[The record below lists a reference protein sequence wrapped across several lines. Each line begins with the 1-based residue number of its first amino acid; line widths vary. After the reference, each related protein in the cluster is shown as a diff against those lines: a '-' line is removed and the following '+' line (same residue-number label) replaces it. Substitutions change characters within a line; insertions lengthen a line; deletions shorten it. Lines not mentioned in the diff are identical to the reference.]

1 MTRRTPPSPSVA
13 DTPRPAA
20 GRLLHLSRGLV
31 VAGLLGG
38 VATAAGIALTT
49 TSGWLI
55 VRADQR
61 PQIMLLL
68 TAIVAVRTFGLARP
82 VFRYW
87 ERLRS
92 HDTAL
97 ADLADARTSTY
108 AALIPLTP
116 ARLGRRGR
124 AEVLTGV
131 VDDLT
136 DVVEASVR
144 VTVPALSALLAGV
157 LAAALTALVDP
168 RVGLVLAAM
177 LLAVAGVAVV
187 ADRLESRS
195 QTQVLAARAEVA
207 RVAQLTVEQADELR
221 VVGGTET
228 AAGWLRAAH
237 AELRESVARQSRGRS
252 LSAAAV
258 LVITGLATLAAAAL
272 ASTSGA
278 DTPVR
283 ALLVLAPVATGEAL
297 GVLTDA
303 TRALARA
310 RACAARLD
318 ELLDQEPAVVPPPT
332 LHNPG
337 VVQGSGPSTLQ
348 NPRVLQGSGSRGEPR
363 APRAPRAPRI
373 ELRGLTAG
381 WVDGRTDLGPVD
393 LTVEPGEHIAITGP
407 NGSGKSTL
415 LAVLARHLDP
425 TTGSYTVDGTDA
437 TTAPLDGVRSLMAI
451 VDDEPHVFAGT
462 LRANLALA
470 APEADDEALVDSL
483 RRAGLGG
490 WLDTLDDGLDTRLGT
505 GGRGISGGERARL
518 SIARAIAS
526 GRPVIL
532 LDEPVA
538 HLDHPTAD
546 AVIADLLQHAGD
558 RSVIMVT
565 HHGVGLD
572 RMDRTITIAREGA
585 SRGQECIPR

>member
-1 MTRRTPPSPSVA
+1 MK
-13 DTPRPAA
+13 
-20 GRLLHLSRGLV
+20 LLHLGRGLV

-38 VATAAGIALTT
+38 VATASGIALTT

-92 HDTAL
+92 HDAAL
-97 ADLADARTSTY
+97 ADLAEARTATY

-124 AEVLTGV
+124 TEVLTGV

-144 VTVPALSALLAGV
+144 VTVPALAALVAGV

-177 LLAVAGVAVV
+177 LLAVVGVAWL
-187 ADRLESRS
+187 ADRLESRA
-195 QTQVLAARAEVA
+195 QTRVLDARAEVSRIA
-207 RVAQLTVEQADELR
+207 ELITTHADELR
-221 VVGGTET
+221 AVGGTET
-228 AAGWLRAAH
+228 AAGWLHEAH
-237 AELRESVARQSRGRS
+237 GELRASVARQAWGRS

-258 LVITGLATLAAAAL
+258 LVITGVATLAAAGL
-272 ASTSGA
+272 ATTSGA
-278 DTPVR
+278 STPVQ

-318 ELLDQEPAVVPPPT
+318 ELLDQEPAVATPQGPVPPAVQDPT
-332 LHNPG
+332 VLPSSGAAQG
-337 VVQGSGPSTLQ
+337 V
-348 NPRVLQGSGSRGEPR
+348 
-363 APRAPRAPRI
+363 RAPRI

-381 WVDGRTDLGPVD
+381 WFRGRTDLGPVD
-393 LTVEPGEHIAITGP
+393 LVVEPGEHLAITGP
-407 NGSGKSTL
+407 NGAGKSTL

-425 TTGSYTVDGTDA
+425 TAGTYTVDDRDVTTTDLA
-437 TTAPLDGVRSLMAI
+437 EIRSHIAV

-462 LRANLALA
+462 LRANLVLA
-470 APEADDEALVDSL
+470 APEADDETLVDSL
-483 RRAGLGG
+483 RRAGLGT
-490 WLDTLDDGLDTRLGT
+490 WLDALPEGLDTRLGAD
-505 GGRGISGGERARL
+505 GRGISGGERARL
-518 SIARAIAS
+518 AIARAIAS
-526 GRPVIL
+526 QRPVIL

-546 AVIADLLQHAGD
+546 AVIADLLQHAGG

-572 RMDRTITIAREGA
+572 RLDRTVTITREGA
-585 SRGQECIPR
+585 HHGQERVPR

>member
-1 MTRRTPPSPSVA
+1 MSPRA
-13 DTPRPAA
+13 PRPTTL
-20 GRLLHLSRGLV
+20 RLTRGLV
-31 VAGLLGG
+31 AAGLLGG

-92 HDTAL
+92 HDVAL
-97 ADLADARTSTY
+97 GDLAERRTQTY

-116 ARLGRRGR
+116 ARLGSRGR
-124 AEVLTGV
+124 SDLLTGV

-144 VTVPALSALLAGV
+144 VTVPAIAALAAGV
-157 LAAALTALVDP
+157 VATALTALVDP

-177 LLAVAGVAVV
+177 LLAVAVVALV
-187 ADRLESRS
+187 ADRLESLS
-195 QTQVLAARAEVA
+195 QTEVLDARAEVA
-207 RVAQLTVEQADELR
+207 RVAQLTAEHGDELR
-221 VVGGTET
+221 AIGGTET
-228 AAGWLRAAH
+228 AASWLRAAH
-237 AELRESVARQSRGRS
+237 TQLRRSVARQAHGRS

-258 LVITGLATLAAAAL
+258 LVITGAATLASAAL
-272 ASTSGA
+272 ASTSDAG
-278 DTPVR
+278 TPIR
-283 ALLVLAPVATGEAL
+283 ALLVLAPVATGEAM

-303 TRALARA
+303 TRAHARA
-310 RACAARLD
+310 RACAQRLHQ
-318 ELLDQEPAVVPPPT
+318 LLDQTSAVTDPGGANPLRAQGPP
-332 LHNPG
+332 L
-337 VVQGSGPSTLQ
+337 LQ
-348 NPRVLQGSGSRGEPR
+348 LR
-363 APRAPRAPRI
+363 AV
-373 ELRGLTAG
+373 TAG
-381 WVDGRTDLGPVD
+381 WLPGRVDVGPID
-393 LTVEPGEHIAITGP
+393 LTIEPGERVAIIGP
-407 NGSGKSTL
+407 NGSGKSTA

-425 TTGSYTVDGTDA
+425 TTGSYTVDDTDV
-437 TTAPLDGVRSLMAI
+437 TGIDLESVRELFAI
-451 VDDEPHVFAGT
+451 VDDEPHVLAAT

-470 APEADDEALVDSL
+470 APAADDEALVDSL
-483 RRAGLGG
+483 RRAGLQQWFHGLAG
-490 WLDTLDDGLDTRLGT
+490 GLDSRLGT
-505 GGRGISGGERARL
+505 GGLGLSGGERTRL

-538 HLDHPTAD
+538 HLDHPTAE
-546 AVIADLLQHAGD
+546 AVITDLLQHGAG

-565 HHGVGLD
+565 HHDVGLD
-572 RMDRTITIAREGA
+572 RMDRVVTMHGEGVPSHA
-585 SRGQECIPR
+585 KERVLG

>member
-1 MTRRTPPSPSVA
+1 MI
-13 DTPRPAA
+13 RPL
-20 GRLLHLSRGLV
+20 RLTSGLL

-38 VATAAGIALTT
+38 VATASGIALTT

-55 VRADQR
+55 VRADQG

-92 HDTAL
+92 HDAAL
-97 ADLADARTSTY
+97 EDLAEARTETY
-108 AALIPLTP
+108 AALVPLTP
-116 ARLGRRGR
+116 ARLGSRGR
-124 AEVLTGV
+124 ADVLTGV

-144 VTVPALSALLAGV
+144 VTVPAIAALVAGIG
-157 LAAALTALVDP
+157 AAALTALVDP
-168 RVGLVLAAM
+168 RVGLVLAGM
-177 LLAVAGVAVV
+177 LLAVAGIALV
-187 ADRLESRS
+187 ADRLESCS
-195 QTQVLAARAEVA
+195 QADVLAARAEVA
-207 RVAQLTVEQADELR
+207 RVAQLSTDHADELR
-221 VVGGTET
+221 SIGGTAT
-228 AAGWLRAAH
+228 AAGWLRTAH
-237 AELRESVARQSRGRS
+237 TELRTSVARQARGRS

-258 LVITGLATLAAAAL
+258 LVITGAATLAAAAL
-272 ASTSGA
+272 ATTSGA
-278 DTPVR
+278 PAPVR

-310 RACAARLD
+310 RACARRLD
-318 ELLDQEPAVVPPPT
+318 ELLDQAPAVTEATDTNT
-332 LHNPG
+332 LAA
-337 VVQGSGPSTLQ
+337 QGTPRLQ
-348 NPRVLQGSGSRGEPR
+348 V
-363 APRAPRAPRI
+363 A
-373 ELRGLTAG
+373 GLEAG
-381 WVDGRTDLGPVD
+381 WRPGRIDLGPID
-393 LTVEPGEHIAITGP
+393 LTVEPGEHLAITGP

-425 TTGSYTVDGTDA
+425 IAGSYTVDGADVTE
-437 TTAPLDGVRSLMAI
+437 APLADVRELFAV
-451 VDDEPHVFAGT
+451 VDDEPHVLAAT

-470 APEADDEALVDSL
+470 APGADDEALVDAL
-483 RRAGLGG
+483 RRAGLGP
-490 WLDTLDDGLDTRLGT
+490 WLRGLPEGLDSRLGT
-505 GGRGISGGERARL
+505 GGLGVSGGERTRL

-538 HLDHPTAD
+538 HLDHPTAE
-546 AVIADLLQHAGD
+546 AVIADLRAHAGG
-558 RSVIMVT
+558 RSVIMVS

-572 RMDRTITIAREGA
+572 QMDRVITIRREGA
-585 SRGQECIPR
+585 SRAQEPIPR

>member
-1 MTRRTPPSPSVA
+1 MSPRL
-13 DTPRPAA
+13 PRPL
-20 GRLLHLSRGLV
+20 RLDRGLV

-38 VATAAGIALTT
+38 VATASGIALTT

-92 HDTAL
+92 HDAAL
-97 ADLADARTSTY
+97 ADLAERRTATY
-108 AALIPLTP
+108 AALVPLTP
-116 ARLGRRGR
+116 ARLGSRGR
-124 AEVLTGV
+124 ADVLTGV

-136 DVVEASVR
+136 EVVEASVR

-168 RVGLVLAAM
+168 RVGLVLAGM
-177 LLAVAGVAVV
+177 LLAACATALV
-187 ADRLESRS
+187 ADRLESRA
-195 QTQVLAARAEVA
+195 QTSVLAARAETA
-207 RVAQLTVEQADELR
+207 RVAHLTAEHADELR
-221 VVGGTET
+221 SIGGGATADRWLAQAHERLRSSIARQARGRALT
-228 AAGWLRAAH
+228 AAM
-237 AELRESVARQSRGRS
+237 
-252 LSAAAV
+252 V
-258 LVITGLATLAAAAL
+258 LVVTGMATLAAAAL
-272 ASTSGA
+272 ATTSGA
-278 DTPVR
+278 DTPVM

-310 RACAARLD
+310 RACQQRLD
-318 ELLDQEPAVVPPPT
+318 ALLDQEPAVAGDGRRPVH
-332 LHNPG
+332 LHSPEA
-337 VVQGSGPSTLQ
+337 T
-348 NPRVLQGSGSRGEPR
+348 RTR
-363 APRAPRAPRI
+363 APRL
-373 ELRGLTAG
+373 ELRGVTAG
-381 WVDGRTDLGPVD
+381 WTGARTDLGPVD
-393 LTVEPGEHIAITGP
+393 LVVEPGEHVALTGA
-407 NGSGKSTL
+407 NGAGKSTA

-425 TTGSYTVDGTDA
+425 TGGTYTVDGADVGGLA
-437 TTAPLDGVRSLMAI
+437 LQDVRGLFAI
-451 VDDEPHVFAGT
+451 VDDEPHVLAAT
-462 LRANLALA
+462 LRNNLALA
-470 APEADDEALVDSL
+470 APEADDEVLVDAL
-483 RRAGLGG
+483 RQAGLGA
-490 WLDTLDDGLDTRLGT
+490 WFDALEDGLDTRLGT
-505 GGRGISGGERARL
+505 HGLGVSGGERTRL

-546 AVIADLLQHAGD
+546 AVLADLMRHARG

-565 HHGVGLD
+565 HHDVGLD
-572 RMDRTITIAREGA
+572 RMDRVVTIEQEGA
-585 SRGQECIPR
+585 SRAQERIPG

>member
-1 MTRRTPPSPSVA
+1 MHPLRLTP
-13 DTPRPAA
+13 
-20 GRLLHLSRGLV
+20 GLIT
-31 VAGLLGG
+31 AGLLGG
-38 VATAAGIALTT
+38 VATASGIALTT

-55 VRADQR
+55 VRADQG

-92 HDTAL
+92 HDAAL
-97 ADLADARTSTY
+97 EDLAEQRTATY

-116 ARLGRRGR
+116 ARLGTRGR
-124 AEVLTGV
+124 TDVLTGV

-144 VTVPALSALLAGV
+144 VTVPAVAALIAGAGATV
-157 LAAALTALVDP
+157 LTALVDP

-177 LLAVAGVAVV
+177 LLAVAGIAWV

-195 QTQVLAARAEVA
+195 QTEVLTARAEVA
-207 RVAQLTVEQADELR
+207 RVAQLTTDHADELR
-221 VVGGTET
+221 AIGGTGT
-228 AAGWLRAAH
+228 AAGWLAAAH
-237 AELRESVARQSRGRS
+237 TELRSSIDRQSRGRS

-258 LVITGLATLAAAAL
+258 LVITGAATLLSAAL
-272 ASTSGA
+272 AVTSGA
-278 DTPVR
+278 STPVQ

-310 RACAARLD
+310 RACAHRLD
-318 ELLDQEPAVVPPPT
+318 DLLGEAPAVADTGTDALGERGIPR
-332 LHNPG
+332 
-337 VVQGSGPSTLQ
+337 LQ
-348 NPRVLQGSGSRGEPR
+348 LS
-363 APRAPRAPRI
+363 
-373 ELRGLTAG
+373 GLTAG
-381 WVDGRTDLGPVD
+381 WRPGRRDVGPLD
-393 LTVEPGEHIAITGP
+393 LTVEPGARVAITGA

-425 TTGSYTVDGTDA
+425 ASGRYTVDGQDV
-437 TTAPLDGVRSLMAI
+437 VRTRLEDVRALFAV
-451 VDDEPHVFAGT
+451 VDDEPHVLAAS

-483 RRAGLGG
+483 RRAGLGEWFAG
-490 WLDTLDDGLDTRLGT
+490 LDDGLDARLGT
-505 GGRGISGGERARL
+505 GGLGISGGERARL
-518 SIARAIAS
+518 AIARAIAS

-538 HLDHPTAD
+538 HLDHPTAE
-546 AVIADLLQHAGD
+546 AVIHDLLQHAGA

-572 RMDRTITIAREGA
+572 RMDHVVTISTEGVPSHAEARVLG
-585 SRGQECIPR
+585 

>member
-1 MTRRTPPSPSVA
+1 MI
-13 DTPRPAA
+13 RPL
-20 GRLLHLSRGLV
+20 RLTSGLV
-31 VAGLLGG
+31 TAGLLGG
-38 VATAAGIALTT
+38 VATASGIALTT

-55 VRADQR
+55 VRADQG

-92 HDTAL
+92 HDAAL
-97 ADLADARTSTY
+97 ADLAEARTETY

-116 ARLGRRGR
+116 ARLGTHGR
-124 AEVLTGV
+124 ADVLTGV

-144 VTVPALSALLAGV
+144 VTVPGIAALLAGTG
-157 LAAALTALVDP
+157 AAALTALVDP

-177 LLAVAGVAVV
+177 LLAVAGVALL

-195 QTQVLAARAEVA
+195 QTEVLTARAEVA
-207 RVAQLTVEQADELR
+207 RVAQLTADHADELR
-221 VVGGTET
+221 SIGGTRT
-228 AAGWLRAAH
+228 ASGWLRSAH
-237 AELRESVARQSRGRS
+237 SELRSSTTRQSRGRS

-258 LVITGLATLAAAAL
+258 LVITGVATIASAAL
-272 ASTSGA
+272 AATSGA
-278 DTPVR
+278 STPVQ

-310 RACAARLD
+310 RACAQRLH
-318 ELLDQEPAVVPPPT
+318 ELLGQTPAVADPGDVGT
-332 LHNPG
+332 LE
-337 VVQGSGPSTLQ
+337 VQGVPRLRLTGMTSGWRP
-348 NPRVLQGSGSRGEPR
+348 GH
-363 APRAPRAPRI
+363 
-373 ELRGLTAG
+373 
-381 WVDGRTDLGPVD
+381 TDVGPLD
-393 LTVEPGEHIAITGP
+393 LTVEPGDRVAITGP

-425 TTGSYTVDGTDA
+425 SSGSYTIDG
-437 TTAPLDGVRSLMAI
+437 LDVTRARLEDVRALYAI
-451 VDDEPHVFAGT
+451 VDDEPHVLAAT

-470 APEADDEALVDSL
+470 APEADDQALEDAL
-483 RRAGLGG
+483 RRAGLGEWFAG
-490 WLDTLDDGLDTRLGT
+490 LADGLDARLGA
-505 GGRGISGGERARL
+505 GGLGISGGERARL
-518 SIARAIAS
+518 AIARAIAS
-526 GRPVIL
+526 RRPVIL

-538 HLDHPTAD
+538 HLDHPTAE
-546 AVIADLLQHAGD
+546 AVIADLLQHAGR

-572 RMDRTITIAREGA
+572 RMDHVVTIPREGVPSHA
-585 SRGQECIPR
+585 EERVLG

>member
-1 MTRRTPPSPSVA
+1 MI
-13 DTPRPAA
+13 RPL
-20 GRLLHLSRGLV
+20 RLTSGLV
-31 VAGLLGG
+31 TAGLLGG
-38 VATAAGIALTT
+38 VATTSGIALTT

-55 VRADQR
+55 VRADQG

-92 HDTAL
+92 HDAAL
-97 ADLADARTSTY
+97 ADLAEARTETY

-116 ARLGRRGR
+116 ARLGTHGR
-124 AEVLTGV
+124 ADVLTGV

-144 VTVPALSALLAGV
+144 VTVPGIAALLAGTG
-157 LAAALTALVDP
+157 AAALTAVVEP

-177 LLAVAGVAVV
+177 LLAVAGIASL

-195 QTQVLAARAEVA
+195 QTEVLAARAEVA
-207 RVAQLTVEQADELR
+207 RVAQLTADHADELR
-221 VVGGTET
+221 SIGGTQT
-228 AAGWLRAAH
+228 ASGWLRSAH
-237 AELRESVARQSRGRS
+237 SELSDSTTRQSLGRS

-258 LVITGLATLAAAAL
+258 LVITGLATITAAAVAVTSD
-272 ASTSGA
+272 AS
-278 DTPVR
+278 TPVR

-310 RACAARLD
+310 RACAQRLD
-318 ELLDQEPAVVPPPT
+318 ELLGRTPAVAD
-332 LHNPG
+332 PG
-337 VVQGSGPSTLQ
+337 DVDALGVQGIPH
-348 NPRVLQGSGSRGEPR
+348 
-363 APRAPRAPRI
+363 
-373 ELRGLTAG
+373 LRLAGVHAG
-381 WVDGRTDLGPVD
+381 WHPGHTDVGPVD
-393 LTVEPGEHIAITGP
+393 LTIEPGDRVAITGP

-425 TTGSYTVDGTDA
+425 TSGSYTINGRDVTRARLED
-437 TTAPLDGVRSLMAI
+437 VRALYAI
-451 VDDEPHVFAGT
+451 VDDEPHVLAAT

-470 APEADDEALVDSL
+470 APEADDPALVDSL
-483 RRAGLGG
+483 RRAGLGEWFTG
-490 WLDTLDDGLDTRLGT
+490 LGDGLDSRLGA
-505 GGRGISGGERARL
+505 GGLGISGGERARL

-538 HLDHPTAD
+538 HLDHPTAE
-546 AVIADLLQHAGD
+546 AVIADLLQHAGR

-572 RMDRTITIAREGA
+572 RMDHVVTIPREGVPSHA
-585 SRGQECIPR
+585 EERVLG

>member
-1 MTRRTPPSPSVA
+1 MI
-13 DTPRPAA
+13 RPL
-20 GRLLHLSRGLV
+20 RLTSGLL

-38 VATAAGIALTT
+38 VATASGIALTT

-92 HDTAL
+92 HDAAL
-97 ADLADARTSTY
+97 GDLAEARTDTY
-108 AALIPLTP
+108 AALVPLTP
-116 ARLGRRGR
+116 ARLGSRGR
-124 AEVLTGV
+124 ADLLTGV

-144 VTVPALSALLAGV
+144 VTVPAIAALVAGIG
-157 LAAALTALVDP
+157 AAALTALVDP
-168 RVGLVLAAM
+168 HVGLVLAGM
-177 LLAVAGVAVV
+177 LLAVACVSAV

-195 QTQVLAARAEVA
+195 QSEVLAARAEVA
-207 RVAQLTVEQADELR
+207 RVAQTAAHHADELR
-221 VVGGTET
+221 SIGGTAT
-228 AAGWLRAAH
+228 AADWLRTAH
-237 AELRESVARQSRGRS
+237 AQLRTSVARQSRGRS

-258 LVITGLATLAAAAL
+258 LVITGAATLAAAAL
-272 ASTSGA
+272 AVSSGA
-278 DTPVR
+278 PAPVR

-310 RACAARLD
+310 RACSHRLD
-318 ELLDQEPAVVPPPT
+318 ELLDQAPAVTDPKGASR
-332 LHNPG
+332 LR
-337 VVQGSGPSTLQ
+337 VQGV
-348 NPRVLQGSGSRGEPR
+348 PR
-363 APRAPRAPRI
+363 
-373 ELRGLTAG
+373 LRVDGLTAG
-381 WVDGRTDLGPVD
+381 WRPGRSDLGPLD
-393 LTVEPGEHIAITGP
+393 LTIEPGEHLAITGP

-425 TTGSYTVDGTDA
+425 SAGTYSVDGTDVTA
-437 TTAPLDGVRSLMAI
+437 APLTDVRELMAV
-451 VDDEPHVFAGT
+451 VDDEPHVLAGT

-470 APEADDEALVDSL
+470 APDADDEALVDSL
-483 RRAGLGG
+483 RRAGLGEWFG
-490 WLDTLDDGLDTRLGT
+490 GLPEGLDSRLGT
-505 GGRGISGGERARL
+505 GGLGVSGGERTRL

-538 HLDHPTAD
+538 HLDHPTAE
-546 AVIADLLQHAGD
+546 AVIADLRAHAGD
-558 RSVIMVT
+558 RSVIMVS

-572 RMDRTITIAREGA
+572 QMDRVITIRREGA
-585 SRGQECIPR
+585 SSHGEEPVPR

>member
-1 MTRRTPPSPSVA
+1 MK
-13 DTPRPAA
+13 
-20 GRLLHLSRGLV
+20 LLHLGRGLV

-38 VATAAGIALTT
+38 VATASGIALTT

-97 ADLADARTSTY
+97 ADLAEARTATY

-124 AEVLTGV
+124 TEVLTGV

-144 VTVPALSALLAGV
+144 VTVPALAALVAGV

-177 LLAVAGVAVV
+177 LLAVAGVAWL
-187 ADRLESRS
+187 ADRLESRA
-195 QTQVLAARAEVA
+195 QTRVLDARAEVSRIA
-207 RVAQLTVEQADELR
+207 ELITTHADELR
-221 VVGGTET
+221 AVGGTET
-228 AAGWLRAAH
+228 AAGWLHEAH
-237 AELRESVARQSRGRS
+237 GELRASVARQAWGRS

-258 LVITGLATLAAAAL
+258 LVITGVATLAAAGL
-272 ASTSGA
+272 ATTSGA
-278 DTPVR
+278 STPVQ

-318 ELLDQEPAVVPPPT
+318 ELLDQSPAVTDRAAGAPPSSPRSLHCPT
-332 LHNPG
+332 AMQTP
-337 VVQGSGPSTLQ
+337 
-348 NPRVLQGSGSRGEPR
+348 
-363 APRAPRAPRI
+363 APRP

-381 WVDGRTDLGPVD
+381 WVPGRTDLGPVD
-393 LTVEPGEHIAITGP
+393 LVVEPGEHLAVTGP
-407 NGSGKSTL
+407 NGAGKSTL

-425 TTGSYTVDGTDA
+425 TAGTYTVDDRDVTTTDLA
-437 TTAPLDGVRSLMAI
+437 EIRSHIAV

-462 LRANLALA
+462 LRANLVLA

-483 RRAGLGG
+483 RRAGLGT
-490 WLDTLDDGLDTRLGT
+490 WLHALPEGLDTRLGAD
-505 GGRGISGGERARL
+505 GRGISGGERARL

-526 GRPVIL
+526 QRPVIL

-546 AVIADLLQHAGD
+546 AVIADLLQHAGG

-572 RMDRTITIAREGA
+572 RLDRTVTITREGA
-585 SRGQECIPR
+585 HHGQERVPR

>member
-1 MTRRTPPSPSVA
+1 M
-13 DTPRPAA
+13 RP
-20 GRLLHLSRGLV
+20 LHLSRGLV

-97 ADLADARTSTY
+97 ADLADARTDTY
-108 AALIPLTP
+108 RRLIPLTP

-124 AEVLTGV
+124 TDVLTGV

-144 VTVPALSALLAGV
+144 VTVPALSALTAGV
-157 LAAALTALVDP
+157 LTAALTALVDP
-168 RVGLVLAAM
+168 QVGLVIAGM

-187 ADRLESRS
+187 ADRLESRA
-195 QTQVLAARAEVA
+195 QGAVLDARGEVA
-207 RVAQLTVEQADELR
+207 RVAQLVTAQADELR
-221 VVGGTET
+221 AVGGTGT
-228 AAGWLRAAH
+228 AAGWLRSAHEQLRAAT
-237 AELRESVARQSRGRS
+237 RRQARGRS

-258 LVITGLATLAAAAL
+258 LVITGVATLTAAAL
-272 ASTSGA
+272 SATSDASA
-278 DTPVR
+278 PVR

-297 GVLTDA
+297 GVLTEA

-310 RACAARLD
+310 RASADRLDDLLEQQPAVTLRDGRGATAHAARG
-318 ELLDQEPAVVPPPT
+318 T
-332 LHNPG
+332 H
-337 VVQGSGPSTLQ
+337 SGT
-348 NPRVLQGSGSRGEPR
+348 GGRG
-363 APRAPRAPRI
+363 APRL

-381 WVDGRTDLGPVD
+381 WLPGRTDVGPVD
-393 LTVEPGEHIAITGP
+393 LTVEPGEHLALTGP
-407 NGSGKSTL
+407 NGAGKSTL

-425 TTGSYTVDGTDA
+425 SSGTYTVDGTDV
-437 TTAPLDGVRSLMAI
+437 TALPLDEVRDLVAV

-462 LRANLALA
+462 LRANLTLA
-470 APEADDEALVDSL
+470 ASEADDAALVDSL

-490 WLDTLDDGLDTRLGT
+490 WHAALPDGLDTRLGT

-518 SIARAIAS
+518 SIARAITS

-538 HLDHPTAD
+538 HLDHATAE

-565 HHGVGLD
+565 HHGTGLD
-572 RMDRTITIAREGA
+572 RMHRTVTITEGGAHHGQARIAR
-585 SRGQECIPR
+585 